1 MVKAVVGA
9 NWGDEGKGKITDML
23 AQNADVVI
31 RFQGGAN
38 AGHTIKNKYGKF
50 ALHTLPSG
58 VFNENTV
65 NIIGNG
71 VALNIPILVNEIKSI
86 TSKGVPEPVILI
98 SERAQIIMPYH
109 IKFDEYEEERLAG
122 KSFGSTKS
130 GIAPFYS
137 DKFAKIGFQV
147 SDLWDP
153 EDEIKDKIESVCV
166 QKNILLEHLYHKPLI
181 NVEETYNT
189 LMQYKEMI
197 APYVCDVSSY
207 LSDAIKANKT
217 ILLEGQLGTLKDC
230 DHGIYPMVTSSNTLA
245 AYGAVGAG
253 IPPYEIKQIITVCK
267 AYSSAVGAG
276 EFVSEIKDEAVAD
289 ELRRRGG
296 DGGEYG
302 ATTGRPRRMGWFD
315 CVASKYGCRL
325 QGTTDV
331 AFTVLDVLGYLDEI
345 PVCVGYEINGEV
357 TTQFPVTRL
366 LKIAKPVYETL
377 PGWKCDIM
385 GIKNYEDLPENCR
398 KYIEFIEKK
407 IGYPITMISNG
418 PSRDDIIYRK
428 SVAI

>member
-23 AQNADVVI
+23 AKEADIII

-38 AGHTIKNKYGKF
+38 AGHTIVNNYGKF

-58 VFNENTV
+58 VFYDHTTS
-65 NIIGNG
+65 IIGNG
-71 VALNIPILVNEIKSI
+71 VALNIPILMNEVKSI
-86 TSKGVPEPVILI
+86 TDRNVPMPKLLV
-98 SERAQIIMPYH
+98 SDRAQMVMPYH
-109 IKFDEYEEERLAG
+109 ILFDQYEEERLGG

-137 DKFAKIGFQV
+137 DKYAKIGFQV
-147 SDLWDP
+147 NELFD
-153 EDEIKDKIESVCV
+153 EDALKEKIARVIET
-166 QKNILLEHLYHKPLI
+166 KNVLLKHLYHKPEIDGGELFD
-181 NVEETYNT
+181 T
-189 LMQYKEMI
+189 LMDWKEQI
-197 APYVCDVSSY
+197 APFVCDVSSY
-207 LSDAIKANKT
+207 LDKAIKEGKN
-217 ILLEGQLGTLKDC
+217 ILLEGQLGTLKDP
-230 DHGIYPMVTSSNTLA
+230 DHGIYPMVTSSSTLA
-245 AYGAVGAG
+245 AYGAIGAG
-253 IPPYEIKQIITVCK
+253 IPPYEIQKIITVCK

-276 EFVSEIKDEAVAD
+276 AFVSEIFGEEAD

-345 PVCVGYEINGEV
+345 PVCVGYEIDGEV
-357 TTQFPVTRL
+357 TTDFPVTHKL
-366 LKIAKPVYETL
+366 EKAKPVLKTL
-377 PGWKCDIM
+377 PGWKCDIR
-385 GIKNYEDLPENCR
+385 GIKTYEELPENCR
-398 KYIEFIEKK
+398 KYIEFIEEQ
-407 IGYPITMISNG
+407 IGYPITMVSNG
-418 PSRDDIIYRK
+418 PGREDIIYRK
-428 SVAI
+428 SALSK

>member
-23 AQNADVVI
+23 AREADIVI

-38 AGHTIKNKYGKF
+38 AGHTIVNDYGKF

-58 VFNENTV
+58 VFYGHTTS
-65 NIIGNG
+65 IIGNG

-86 TSKGVPEPVILI
+86 TDRGVPAPKILV
-98 SERAQIIMPYH
+98 SDRAQVVMPYH
-109 IKFDEYEEERLAG
+109 ILFDQYEEERLGG

-137 DKFAKIGFQV
+137 DKNAKIGFQV
-147 SDLWDP
+147 CELF
-153 EDEIKDKIESVCV
+153 DEEGLREKLERVCAT
-166 QKNILLEHLYHKPLI
+166 KNVLLEHLYHKPLLD
-181 NVEETYNT
+181 VDELYNT
-189 LMQYKEMI
+189 MMEYKEMI
-197 APYVCDVSSY
+197 APYVCDTSRF
-207 LSDAIKANKT
+207 LDEALKEGKN
-217 ILLEGQLGTLKDC
+217 ILLEGQLGTLKDP
-230 DHGIYPMVTSSNTLA
+230 DHGIYPMVTSSSTLA
-245 AYGAVGAG
+245 AYGAIGAG
-253 IPPYEIKQIITVCK
+253 IPPYEIKQVITVCK

-276 EFVSEIKDEAVAD
+276 AFVSEIFGEEAD

-315 CVASKYGCRL
+315 CVASRYGCRL

-345 PVCVGYEINGEV
+345 PVCVGYEVDGEV
-357 TTQFPVTRL
+357 TEEFPVTWKL
-366 LKIAKPVYETL
+366 EKAKPVLTTL
-377 PGWKCDIM
+377 PGWKCEIR
-385 GIKNYEDLPENCR
+385 GIKKYEDLPENCR
-398 KYIEFIEKK
+398 KYVEFVEQH

-418 PSRDDIIYRK
+418 PGRDDIIYRESPLK
-428 SVAI
+428 K

>member
-23 AQNADVVI
+23 AREADIVI

-38 AGHTIKNKYGKF
+38 AGHTIVNDYGKF

-58 VFNENTV
+58 VFYGHTTS
-65 NIIGNG
+65 IIGNG

-86 TSKGVPEPVILI
+86 TDRGVPAPKILV
-98 SERAQIIMPYH
+98 SDRAQVVMPYH
-109 IKFDEYEEERLAG
+109 ILFDQYEEERLGG

-137 DKFAKIGFQV
+137 DKYAKIGFQV
-147 SDLWDP
+147 CELF
-153 EDEIKDKIESVCV
+153 DEEGLREKLERVCAT
-166 QKNILLEHLYHKPLI
+166 KNVLMEHLYHKPLLD
-181 NVEETYNT
+181 VDELYNT
-189 LMQYKEMI
+189 MMEYKEMI
-197 APYVCDVSSY
+197 APYVCDTSRF
-207 LSDAIKANKT
+207 LDEALKEGKN
-217 ILLEGQLGTLKDC
+217 ILLEGQLGTLKDP
-230 DHGIYPMVTSSNTLA
+230 DHGIYPMVTSSSTLA
-245 AYGAVGAG
+245 AYGAIGAG
-253 IPPYEIKQIITVCK
+253 IPPYEIKQVITVCK

-276 EFVSEIKDEAVAD
+276 AFVSEIFGEEAD

-315 CVASKYGCRL
+315 CVASRYGCRL

-345 PVCVGYEINGEV
+345 PVCVGYEVDGEV
-357 TTQFPVTRL
+357 TEEFPVTWKL
-366 LKIAKPVYETL
+366 EKAKPVLTTL
-377 PGWKCDIM
+377 PGWKCEIR
-385 GIKNYEDLPENCR
+385 GIKKYEDLPENCR
-398 KYIEFIEKK
+398 KYVEFVEQH

-418 PSRDDIIYRK
+418 PGRDDIIYRESPLK
-428 SVAI
+428 K